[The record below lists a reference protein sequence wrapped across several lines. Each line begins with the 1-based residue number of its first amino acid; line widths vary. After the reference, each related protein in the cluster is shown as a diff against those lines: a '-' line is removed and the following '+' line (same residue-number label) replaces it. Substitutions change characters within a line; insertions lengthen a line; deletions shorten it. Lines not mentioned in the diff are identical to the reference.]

1 MRRAAIVILA
11 VALLSVLLARPAVRL
26 ADHILNST
34 SGSPPWLLTD
44 STTAVHSSLW
54 IGDLHSD
61 ALMWN
66 RGLLER
72 SPRGHVD
79 LPRLLEAGVDL
90 ECFSVPTRV
99 HVFSNY
105 RRTPPVGD
113 LFAPLAFAHGWPRSA
128 WTDPRARAQVQ
139 ARMLYAAE
147 RASLGRLRVVETGAD
162 FDSLLA
168 DQARGERV
176 VGGVLL
182 LEGMHGLRRDVSSID
197 TLFAAGFRVFG
208 LVHMFDNE
216 VAGSAHGWRKGGLT
230 AFGRAAVG
238 RLDSLGAII
247 DLAHAS
253 GATIDDVLALTSR
266 PPLISHTGVTGT
278 CPGPRNVSDDVLVRV
293 AGRGGLV
300 GIGFWD
306 EAVCGDDA
314 RAIAR
319 AIGHAV
325 RVAGIEHVAL
335 GSDFDGA
342 VRVPFDATG
351 LPLVT
356 AALMEQ
362 GFSRDEV
369 AAVMGGNVRRFLRA
383 SLPAGGAG
391 GYPGRRPSAQKVQ
404 YQ

>member
-1 MRRAAIVILA
+1 
-11 VALLSVLLARPAVRL
+11 
-26 ADHILNST
+26 
-34 SGSPPWLLTD
+34 
-44 STTAVHSSLW
+44 
-54 IGDLHSD
+54 
-61 ALMWN
+61 
-66 RGLLER
+66 
-72 SPRGHVD
+72 
-79 LPRLLEAGVDL
+79 
-90 ECFSVPTRV
+90 
-99 HVFSNY
+99 
-105 RRTPPVGD
+105 
-113 LFAPLAFAHGWPRSA
+113 
-128 WTDPRARAQVQ
+128 
-139 ARMLYAAE
+139 
-147 RASLGRLRVVETGAD
+147 
-162 FDSLLA
+162 
-168 DQARGERV
+168 
-176 VGGVLL
+176 
-182 LEGMHGLRRDVSSID
+182 
-197 TLFAAGFRVFG
+197 
-208 LVHMFDNE
+208 